1 MHTKPWKV
9 IQTVYI
15 VTFQT
20 ITCISV
26 PHEVRLQI
34 LPHCHIPCNSD
45 DFFFICTVST
55 KKKKKGE
62 VLLSVTTGGD
72 LQLWDETGNLLCK
85 QDKDCRL
92 WLSLAIGEQSKSG
105 LGESQPFENSNKN

>member
-26 PHEVRLQI
+26 PHEVRLHI
-34 LPHCHIPCNSD
+34 MPHCHIPCNSD
-45 DFFFICTVST
+45 DFFLFVLLVQ
-55 KKKKKGE
+55 KKKKK
-62 VLLSVTTGGD
+62 VKCCYLL
-72 LQLWDETGNLLCK
+72 LQEGICNYGMR
-85 QDKDCRL
+85 QEIY
-92 WLSLAIGEQSKSG
+92 SESKTRTSG
-105 LGESQPFENSNKN
+105 CG

>member
-1 MHTKPWKV
+1 MKSGYK
-9 IQTVYI
+9 
-15 VTFQT
+15 F
-20 ITCISV
+20 
-26 PHEVRLQI
+26 
-34 LPHCHIPCNSD
+34 CHIATYHVILMT
-45 DFFFICTVST
+45 FFFICTVST
-55 KKKKKGE
+55 KKKKKKGE